1 MSGPQMAQNGQIHD
15 FHGKKGQKVKEIN
28 VNMPCHHKCDI
39 TTCIYIPLDRLNNL
53 PASGVEGS
61 PIEGDQMDQN
71 HQIGTLPQY
80 QGFCDGEDE
89 RFWIPTQILFQKCLK
104 GSTMSTLM
112 VRG

>member
-15 FHGKKGQKVKEIN
+15 FHGKKDQKVKEIN

-71 HQIGTLPQY
+71 HQTGTLPQY
-80 QGFCDGEDE
+80 QGFCDGKDE
-89 RFWIPTQILFQKCLK
+89 WF
-104 GSTMSTLM
+104 
-112 VRG
+112 